1 MGKFMLGRKA
11 GMTQI
16 FNEDGLAIPV
26 TVVACGPLS
35 VLQNKTEEVDGYKA
49 VKVVFEQKKRV
60 NKPNQGQFDKAGI
73 KPMRI
78 MREFKTDS
86 DFDLGQEI
94 RVSDMFALGDFIDVV
109 GTSKGKGYQGV
120 IKRHGHGRGPESHGS
135 KHHRHAGSVGSSAT
149 PGKVLKGTKMAGQ
162 MGNKRVTVQNLEVV
176 SVDGERNILVIKGA
190 VPGPRGGL
198 LEITSTVKRR

>member
-16 FNEDGLAIPV
+16 FNEDGIAIPV

-49 VKVVFEQKKRV
+49 VKVGFEQKKRV
-60 NKPNQGQFDKAGI
+60 NKPAQGQFDKAGI

-78 MREFKTDS
+78 MREFKTDD
-86 DFDLGQEI
+86 DFDLGHEI
-94 RVSDMFALGDFIDVV
+94 IVSDMFTAGDYIDVV

-120 IKRHGHGRGPESHGS
+120 IKRHGYGRGPESHGS
-135 KHHRHAGSVGSSAT
+135 KHHRHAGSVGASAT
-149 PGKVLKGTKMAGQ
+149 PGKVFKGTKMAGQ